1 MSKQTFK
8 MKGLSI
14 LKHHDSNEDLII
26 DIRIASE
33 PDLIVHTV
41 CGKWYN
47 DDVMQELVKH
57 QCDEFSCYYD
67 AMLEVQVCTFTYPD
81 RIDYIAAYT

>member
-33 PDLIVHTV
+33 PDLIVRTV

-47 DDVMQELVKH
+47 DDVMKELVKH

-67 AMLEVQVCTFTYPD
+67 SMLEVQVCTFTYLD